1 MKHKQISKP
10 QFLVRLP
17 RPFLH
22 LSTQKEAH
30 GVSIK
35 VTLKP
40 IEMEYGN
47 YFKSKYTTLYISTT
61 ID

>member
-10 QFLVRLP
+10 QFLVKLP

-22 LSTQKEAH
+22 LSTQKEAR

-35 VTLKP
+35 INLRP
-40 IEMEYGN
+40 PYMEYDN
-47 YFKSKYTTLYISTT
+47 DYKSKYTTPTY
-61 ID
+61 